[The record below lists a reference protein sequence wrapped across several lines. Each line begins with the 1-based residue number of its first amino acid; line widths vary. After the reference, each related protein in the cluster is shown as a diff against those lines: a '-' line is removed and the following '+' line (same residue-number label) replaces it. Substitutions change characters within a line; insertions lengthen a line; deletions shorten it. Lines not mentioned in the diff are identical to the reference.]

1 MQQIIIL
8 GATGGCVDILDT
20 IIDVNA
26 SLGEAKF
33 RCLGFL
39 DDNESLWGKKVLG
52 VEVLGP
58 FSSVHE
64 YSNCYFVTGI
74 GSAKNYWARQK
85 IIQSLSIP
93 EDRFATIIHPSASIS
108 STASLGWGTVI
119 HQHVTITTNVNIG
132 NQILVLPNTT
142 ISHDTTVAD
151 FSIINA
157 GVHLSGTVN
166 IGRCCYL
173 GANSSVKEY
182 ISVGNRSLLG
192 MGSVVLQDVDEGMVV
207 AGNPAT
213 ILRKV
218 VPK

>member
-85 IIQSLSIP
+85 IIQSLSANFELIFN
-93 EDRFATIIHPSASIS
+93 E
-108 STASLGWGTVI
+108 
-119 HQHVTITTNVNIG
+119 
-132 NQILVLPNTT
+132 
-142 ISHDTTVAD
+142 
-151 FSIINA
+151 SIISFLLFCILIYFSVLIFLFFQHNQM
-157 GVHLSGTVN
+157 
-166 IGRCCYL
+166 IYL
-173 GANSSVKEY
+173 
-182 ISVGNRSLLG
+182 
-192 MGSVVLQDVDEGMVV
+192 Q
-207 AGNPAT
+207 
-213 ILRKV
+213 
-218 VPK
+218 